1 MAVGQNKRL
10 SKGKKGKGKK
20 AVDAF
25 SKKDWYDIKAPSAFQ
40 VRNVGKTLVTRSSG
54 MRVATEFLKGRV
66 VEANLADLNKDE
78 DQNYRKIKLQ
88 IMDVQGKNCLC
99 NFYGMDMT
107 TDKIRSL
114 VKKWQTTIECAVDV
128 TTTDG
133 YKLRMFCIAF
143 TKKRQNQLKKT
154 TYAQTAQIKAIRKKM
169 TDIMTKE
176 ATTVDLKE
184 LVRKFIPNSIGTQI
198 EQACQCLY
206 PLKDVYIRKVKTLKA
221 PRFDITKLMEVHG
234 SSTEVSSA
242 PISSIDEGSKVD
254 RPSETPA

>member
-1 MAVGQNKRL
+1 MAVGKNKRL

-20 AVDAF
+20 SVDPF
-25 SKKDWYDIKAPSAFQ
+25 SKKDWYDIKAPSVFQ

-54 MRVATEFLKGRV
+54 MRVATDFLKGRI

-78 DQNYRKIKLQ
+78 DQNYRKIRLQ
-88 IMDVQGKNCLC
+88 LLDVSGKHCLS

-133 YKLRMFCIAF
+133 YKLRLFCIAF
-143 TKKRQNQLKKT
+143 TKRRQNQLKKT
-154 TYAQTAQIKAIRKKM
+154 TYAQTAQIKQIRKKM

-176 ATTVDLKE
+176 ASNVDLKD
-184 LVRKFIPNSIGTQI
+184 LVKKFIPNSIGTQI
-198 EQACQCLY
+198 EQACQSIY
-206 PLKDVYIRKVKTLKA
+206 PLKDVFIRKVKTLKA
-221 PRFDITKLMEVHG
+221 PKFDITKLMEVHG
-234 SSTEVSSA
+234 NVADSA
-242 PISSIDEGSKVD
+242 APPAPAADEGTKVD
-254 RPSETPA
+254 RPTEA